1 MFKKILIANRGE
13 IAVRVIRA
21 AHELGIR
28 TVAIYSDA
36 DKDSLHVKL
45 SDESYCIGPAVP
57 SQSYLNIPTIISV
70 AEISGAEAIHPGYG
84 FLAENSKFTEICA
97 EHRIKFIGPTKHAI
111 EKMGD
116 KSTAKETVKKAGVPV
131 VPGSDGNVKDEK
143 EAVHIAAKIGYPVI
157 IKATAGGGGKGMRLA
172 RTEKEL
178 PELFKTAR
186 TEAQA
191 AFGNAEVYIEKY
203 IEEPRHIE
211 VQILADEHGN
221 VIHLG
226 ERDCSI
232 QRRHQKLVE
241 ESLSPV
247 VDQRLRNKL
256 GESAV
261 RAAKSVNYHNAGTI
275 EFIFDKNG
283 HFYFME
289 MNTRVQVEHPVTEMV
304 TSMDIIKEQLK
315 IAAGEPLSVRQKDIQ
330 FRGHAI
336 ECRINAENPDRNF
349 MPSPGEITIYHPPGG
364 PGVRIDSHAYQGYH
378 VQPHYD
384 SLVAKIICWGNDR
397 AEAIDRMKR
406 ALNEFVIDGIHTTI
420 PFHLRVLDNAAFRA
434 GDISTNFIEK
444 HFTQPKAV

>member
-1 MFKKILIANRGE
+1 M
-13 IAVRVIRA
+13 
-21 AHELGIR
+21 
-28 TVAIYSDA
+28 A
-36 DKDSLHVKL
+36 DEAEWIGPPPST
-45 SDESYCIGPAVP
+45 ESYLRIDRILDA
-57 SQSYLNIPTIISV
+57 
-70 AEISGAEAIHPGYG
+70 AKKRGAEAIHPGYG